1 MVNSKTLIDTEFDF
15 RQEVGG
21 KDPDTYSPTLKQY
34 HQILWNKPLPN
45 GKLLKISHIKSKY
58 LVGICEDVSIELSS
72 DSIINSL
79 SKRLKNNSKTS
90 QIYMECRSEIEKVQK
105 NGSTIGGFLLF
116 PRRKIDGKLTINAA
130 RGFNNKIIDRFDLSL
145 ECIRLYFL
153 GLDSPLKNDL
163 ERYSEFF
170 DLFSNFKGYV
180 QFFLLDALV
189 NDSYTEVKFFTS
201 FSQAFSHS
209 PLPNDKTEYL
219 TYAENSLR
227 FVKSRNERIKQWRL
241 GETSQSKLPTT

>member
-1 MVNSKTLIDTEFDF
+1 MIIES
-15 RQEVGG
+15 
-21 KDPDTYSPTLKQY
+21 
-34 HQILWNKPLPN
+34 
-45 GKLLKISHIKSKY
+45 LLK
-58 LVGICEDVSIELSS
+58 SIELSS

-79 SKRLKNNSKTS
+79 SKRLNNNSKTS
-90 QIYMECRSEIEKVQK
+90 QIYKECRSEIEKLQK

-180 QFFLLDALV
+180 QFFLLDELV

-201 FSQAFSHS
+201 FSQAFSNS

-241 GETSQSKLPTT
+241 GETSQSKLPTA

>member
-45 GKLLKISHIKSKY
+45 GKLLQISHIKSKY
-58 LVGICEDVSIELSS
+58 LVGTCENKSIELSS

-79 SKRLKNNSKTS
+79 SKRLNNNSKTS
-90 QIYMECRSEIEKVQK
+90 QIHKECRSEIEKLQK

-180 QFFLLDALV
+180 QFFLLDELV

-201 FSQAFSHS
+201 FSQAFSNS

-241 GETSQSKLPTT
+241 GETSQSKLPTA

>member
-21 KDPDTYSPTLKQY
+21 KDPDAHSPTLKQY
-34 HQILWNKPLPN
+34 HQILWHKPLPN
-45 GKLLKISHIKSKY
+45 GRLLQISNIKSKY
-58 LVGICEDVSIELSS
+58 LVGTCEDKSIDLSS

-79 SKRLKNNSKTS
+79 SKRLKNNSETS

-105 NGSTIGGFLLF
+105 NGSNIGGFLLF

-130 RGFNNKIIDRFDLSL
+130 RGFNTKIIDRFDLSL

-153 GLDSPLKNDL
+153 GLDSPLKNHL

-170 DLFSNFKGYV
+170 GLFNNFKGYV
-180 QFFLLDALV
+180 QFFLLDDLV

-201 FSQAFSHS
+201 FSQAFSNS
-209 PLPNDKTEYL
+209 PLPNDKTEYQ
-219 TYAENSLR
+219 TYAENSLK
-227 FVKSRNERIKQWRL
+227 FVRSRNQRIKQWHL
-241 GETSQSKLPTT
+241 EEISQSKLPTA

>member
-1 MVNSKTLIDTEFDF
+1 MVNSKTLIDIEFDF

-34 HQILWNKPLPN
+34 HQILWNKFLPN
-45 GKLLKISHIKSKY
+45 GKLLQISSIKSKY
-58 LVGICEDVSIELSS
+58 LVGICEDISIDLSS

-79 SKRLKNNSKTS
+79 SKRLNNNSKTS
-90 QIYMECRSEIEKVQK
+90 QIHMECCTEIEKVKK

-153 GLDSPLKNDL
+153 GLESPLKNDL
-163 ERYSEFF
+163 ERYSAFF
-170 DLFSNFKGYV
+170 GLFNNFKGYV
-180 QFFLLDALV
+180 QFFLLDDLV

-201 FSQAFSHS
+201 FSQVFSNS

-219 TYAENSLR
+219 TYVENSLR
-227 FVKSRNERIKQWRL
+227 FVRSRNERIKQWHL
-241 GETSQSKLPTT
+241 EEIGQNKLPTA

>member
-45 GKLLKISHIKSKY
+45 GKLLQISHIKSKY

-90 QIYMECRSEIEKVQK
+90 QIYMGCRSEIEMVQK

-180 QFFLLDALV
+180 QFFLLDELV

-201 FSQAFSHS
+201 FSQAFSNS

-241 GETSQSKLPTT
+241 GETSQSKLPTA

>member
-45 GKLLKISHIKSKY
+45 GKLLQISHIKSKY
-58 LVGICEDVSIELSS
+58 LVGTCENKSIELSS

-79 SKRLKNNSKTS
+79 SKRLNNNSKTS
-90 QIYMECRSEIEKVQK
+90 QIYKECRSEIEKLQK

-180 QFFLLDALV
+180 KFFLLDELV

-201 FSQAFSHS
+201 FNQGFSNS

-241 GETSQSKLPTT
+241 GETSQSKLPTA

>member
-45 GKLLKISHIKSKY
+45 GKLLQISHIKSKY
-58 LVGICEDVSIELSS
+58 LVGTCENKSIELSS

-79 SKRLKNNSKTS
+79 SKRLNNNSKTS
-90 QIYMECRSEIEKVQK
+90 QIYKECRSEIEKLQK

-180 QFFLLDALV
+180 QFFLLDELV

-201 FSQAFSHS
+201 FSQAFSNS

-241 GETSQSKLPTT
+241 GETSQSKLPTA

>member
-45 GKLLKISHIKSKY
+45 GKLLQISNIKSKY
-58 LVGICEDVSIELSS
+58 LVGICEDVSIDLSS

-90 QIYMECRSEIEKVQK
+90 QIYMECSSEIEKVQK

-180 QFFLLDALV
+180 QFFLLDELV
-189 NDSYTEVKFFTS
+189 NDSYTKVKFFTS
-201 FSQAFSHS
+201 FNKAFSNS
-209 PLPNDKTEYL
+209 PLPNDKAEYL

-241 GETSQSKLPTT
+241 EETSQSKLPTA